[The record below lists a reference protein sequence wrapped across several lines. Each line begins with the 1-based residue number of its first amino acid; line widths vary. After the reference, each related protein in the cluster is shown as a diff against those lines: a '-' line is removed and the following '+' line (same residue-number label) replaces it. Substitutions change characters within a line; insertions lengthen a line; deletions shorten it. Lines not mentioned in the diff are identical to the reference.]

1 MTTKIPIQNEK
12 LFSKIKVISNRLRFK
27 ILELTQN
34 NPLSISKLG
43 SILKLAY
50 TKCADYVSMLEKEGL
65 IEKIKDGKEVLVRS
79 KVKIKEGQVI
89 F

>member
-1 MTTKIPIQNEK
+1 MTTKTPIQNEK
-12 LFSKIKVISNRLRFK
+12 LFSKIKIISNRFRFK

-34 NPLSISKLG
+34 ESLSISKLG

-50 TKCADYVSMLEKEGL
+50 TKCSDYVSMLEKEGL
-65 IEKIKDGKEVLVRS
+65 IEKTKDGKEVLVKS
-79 KVKIKEGQVI
+79 KVRIKDGQII